1 MLPAEEGRHLV
12 GVLRLRVGDQVAVF
26 DGRGREFTAVVASIG
41 RPGVSLALAAPRRP
55 APEPAVAISL
65 AQVVLKGEM
74 MDRVVRDLV
83 MMGGSDIQPVVSA
96 RAETSLAAL
105 GKARRVERWQ
115 RIAVASAKQCGRAV
129 VPPVHDPVTISTLLE
144 EAAAG
149 DGAARLML
157 LEPSQPHGE
166 PIRILAGTP
175 APRAAVLLV
184 GPEGGWAA
192 AEVDRLASAGFRPLT
207 LGPRTLR
214 ADAAPI
220 VALALLRFIWGDL

>member
-1 MLPAEEGRHLV
+1 VHRFWAPDLDEGGGLVVLPAEEGRHLV

-105 GKARRVERWQ
+105 GRRGGSSAGSASPWPPPSNAGARSCRRCTIRW
-115 RIAVASAKQCGRAV
+115 RSRHSSRRP
-129 VPPVHDPVTISTLLE
+129 PPVTERS
-144 EAAAG
+144 G
-149 DGAARLML
+149 
-157 LEPSQPHGE
+157 
-166 PIRILAGTP
+166 
-175 APRAAVLLV
+175 
-184 GPEGGWAA
+184 
-192 AEVDRLASAGFRPLT
+192 
-207 LGPRTLR
+207 
-214 ADAAPI
+214 
-220 VALALLRFIWGDL
+220 